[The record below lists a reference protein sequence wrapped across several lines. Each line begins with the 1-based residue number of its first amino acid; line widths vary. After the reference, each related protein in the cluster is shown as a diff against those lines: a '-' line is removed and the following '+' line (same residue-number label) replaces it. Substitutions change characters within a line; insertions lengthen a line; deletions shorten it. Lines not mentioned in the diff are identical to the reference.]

1 MVKGSRTMAAVI
13 TGAALVA
20 LSGCGGDDSGEGSGD
35 SKPFA
40 GKSADQIAADA
51 VKATKQADSMH
62 MKGTVQQSAGSSTTV
77 DLSVDNS
84 KNCDGSIRAEG
95 ASADVRNAKGTF
107 YLRGDEK
114 YWQTALKGQA
124 GSDKIIPKIADKWVK
139 APADDATTKSLC
151 DKNALMASMDKD
163 TSERKGMKKGSTATV
178 DGNETIRLTKKTSGG
193 ETLTL
198 YVATEG
204 KPYILRSTSSGGKE
218 PNTATFSDYGKS
230 VSPETPAPGETVDLK
245 KLAAAGQKA

>member
-1 MVKGSRTMAAVI
+1 MAAAAA
-13 TGAALVA
+13 GAALVA
-20 LSGCGGDDSGEGSGD
+20 LAGCGGDASDDKSEQ
-35 SKPFA
+35 PFA

-51 VKATKQADSMH
+51 VKATEQADSMH
-62 MKGTVQQSAGSSTTV
+62 MKGTVQQSAGSTMTV

-95 ASADVRNAKGTF
+95 TLADVRNAKGTF

-114 YWQTALKGQA
+114 YWQKALKGQA
-124 GSDKIIPKIADKWVK
+124 GSDKIVPKVADKWVK

-151 DKNALMASMDKD
+151 DKKALMASMDKD
-163 TSERKGMKKGSTATV
+163 KSERKGMKKGSTTNV
-178 DGNETIRLTKKTSGG
+178 DGAETIRLTKKTSGG
-193 ETLTL
+193 ETLTM

-204 KPYILRSTSSGGKE
+204 KPYILRTTSTGGGE

-230 VSPETPAPGETVDLK
+230 VSPEAPAPGETVDLK
-245 KLAAAGQKA
+245 DLAASAQKA